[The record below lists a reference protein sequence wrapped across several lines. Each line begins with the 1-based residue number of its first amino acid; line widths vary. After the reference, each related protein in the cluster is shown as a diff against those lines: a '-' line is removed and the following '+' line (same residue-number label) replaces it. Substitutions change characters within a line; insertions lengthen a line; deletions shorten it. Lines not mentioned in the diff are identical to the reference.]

1 MKILGAALLIL
12 GLVGLVFN
20 GLNYTRRKAVL
31 EVDSLNA
38 TASEQRTFP
47 IPPIV
52 GALALIGGIVLLSVN
67 KQRA

>member
-31 EVDSLNA
+31 EVDSSNA
-38 TASEQRTFP
+38 TASEQSTFP

-52 GALALIGGIVLLSVN
+52 GALALIGGIVLVSIN